1 MKKLKMNL
9 YNPKHPKVIFFGF
22 FGTLVV
28 LILICLSYQAVYAE
42 TLESNS
48 FIIQFGN
55 FNVTSG
61 EKSGATYSVTDT
73 VGQTGAGPY
82 GEFGTASYFVG
93 GGFQYIYPLDRFRF
107 TISKTD
113 INLGQLT
120 AQAHNTDTN
129 ILTITA
135 PTAGGYQI
143 YAYEQHPLKLLN
155 GIATIAD
162 TTCDNN
168 DCNQTTAKLWQN
180 TNIGGFGFNVNGN
193 DTATDFINVNY
204 FRQFAN
210 NALSEPMQVIMSN
223 AGYVVDR
230 AATVTYKAGLFGSEP
245 AGTYET
251 SIVFVAVPAY

>member
-1 MKKLKMNL
+1 MNL
-9 YNPKHPKVIFFGF
+9 PNPTHSQVNFFGF
-22 FGTLVV
+22 FGAVIV
-28 LILICLSYQAVYAE
+28 LILLSFSNQIVYAE

-48 FIIQFGN
+48 FVIQFGN

-61 EKSGATYSVTDT
+61 EKSGATYNVTDT

-82 GEFGTASYFVG
+82 GEFGTANYFVG

-107 TISKTD
+107 TISKID

-120 AQAHNTDTN
+120 ALTHNTDSN

-143 YAYEQHPLKLLN
+143 YAYEQHPLKLM
-155 GIATIAD
+155 GGTATIPD

-168 DCNQTTAKLWQN
+168 DCDQTTAELWQN
-180 TNIGGFGFNVNGN
+180 ADIGGFGFNINGD
-193 DTATDFINVNY
+193 DTTADFINANY

-223 AGYVVDR
+223 TGYVVDR
-230 AATVTYKAGLFGSEP
+230 TATVTYKAGLFGSEA